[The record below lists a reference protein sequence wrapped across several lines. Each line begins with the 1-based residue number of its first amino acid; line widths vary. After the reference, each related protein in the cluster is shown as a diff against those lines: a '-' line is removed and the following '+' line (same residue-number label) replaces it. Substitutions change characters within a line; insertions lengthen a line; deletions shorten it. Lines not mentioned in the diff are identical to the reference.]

1 MKVGD
6 LVIYVGADADQ
17 APIFG
22 PGIVMSF
29 DRDKDPIVFF
39 LGDDQEAYGREETAG
54 SPFYLCDIEVIN
66 ESR

>member
-6 LVIYVGADADQ
+6 LVVYVGNDADVE
-17 APIFG
+17 PIFG

-29 DRDKDPIVFF
+29 DRDNDPVVFF
-39 LGDDQEAYGREETAG
+39 LGDDGNSTDWGEG
-54 SPFYLCDIEVIN
+54 SGAPFYTYDIEVVS